1 MGMEISDFSLASL
14 AALALFLAIM
24 IPWSLW
30 SLVRALG
37 GVFGRKDKSNDPWLV
52 AIGVSTLV
60 CAGLATAV
68 AVYSDR
74 TQHLLNA
81 SAALTFAFLFFAL
94 PAVFQVLRAWS
105 SQHGH
110 KDQVLSHPL
119 VLLAILSLPASMAIP
134 TAALLR
140 TTQAVQPL
148 AAPANNPAAALV
160 DERFF
165 TDSEIVNDPED
176 YPAARFLQQYA
187 TVRLPPP
194 AQVGH
199 AHRRSFSRDVPMFT
213 AFWIDQTTN
222 MLTFDATDTF
232 GVLVSPITHVRSN
245 WAFSI
250 AVWGYKLLCA
260 LILVAVTF
268 DAVLRPIGERIR
280 GRRRRKTKEA

>member
-1 MGMEISDFSLASL
+1 MDTEISYFSLASL
-14 AALALFLAIM
+14 AALAIFLALM
-24 IPWSLW
+24 IPRSIWHLM
-30 SLVRALG
+30 RAVG
-37 GVFGRKDKSNDPWLV
+37 PAFGAKDPSVDPWLV
-52 AIGVSTLV
+52 AIGLSTLV
-60 CAGLATAV
+60 CAGLAAAV

-74 TQHLLNA
+74 SQHLLNA
-81 SAALTFAFLFFAL
+81 SAALTFTFLFFAL

-110 KDQVLSHPL
+110 KARVLSHPL

-140 TTQAVQPL
+140 TTQAVQPQ
-148 AAPANNPAAALV
+148 AAPAGNPAAALV

-187 TVRLPPP
+187 SLRLPPP
-194 AQVGH
+194 PPAPDGR
-199 AHRRSFSRDVPMFT
+199 AHRRSFSRQVPMFT

-222 MLTFDATDTF
+222 MLSFDATDTF

-245 WAFSI
+245 WAFSL

-268 DAVLRPIGERIR
+268 DALLRPI
-280 GRRRRKTKEA
+280 